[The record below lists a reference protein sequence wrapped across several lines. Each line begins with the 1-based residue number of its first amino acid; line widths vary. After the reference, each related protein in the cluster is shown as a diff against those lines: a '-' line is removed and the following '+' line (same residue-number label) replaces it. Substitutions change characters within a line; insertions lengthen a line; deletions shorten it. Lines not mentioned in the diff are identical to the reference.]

1 MRCHILGCLSNRKL
15 LLIVLGLRNLRSR
28 CWLIRFSS
36 EGSLPG
42 LQIAAFSLCPLR
54 QRERERW
61 REMKRVR
68 RGEQREGRE
77 TEFIL
82 SSSSYKTL
90 NPS

>member
-36 EGSLPG
+36 EGCLPG

-54 QRERERW
+54 QRETE
-61 REMKRVR
+61 REMERNEEGKE
-68 RGEQREGRE
+68 RGTEGGERDSLFFLPLLIE
-77 TEFIL
+77 H
-82 SSSSYKTL
+82 
-90 NPS
+90 